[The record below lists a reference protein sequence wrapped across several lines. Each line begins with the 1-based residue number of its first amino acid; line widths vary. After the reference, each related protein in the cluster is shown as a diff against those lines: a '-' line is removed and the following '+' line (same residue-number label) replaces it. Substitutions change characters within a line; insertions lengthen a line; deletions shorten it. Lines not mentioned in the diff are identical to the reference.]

1 MSETIKF
8 AVVIVVVDVVLIV
21 VAAGVVDIVDNV
33 GVRDLT

>member
-8 AVVIVVVDVVLIV
+8 AVVIVVVDVVIIV
-21 VAAGVVDIVDNV
+21 VAAGVVDIV

>member
-8 AVVIVVVDVVLIV
+8 AVVIVVVDVVIIV